1 MPTQRQEIPDNWED
15 IQKQLKEELDTQNG
29 DRSDYLMHL
38 GLRRFDKRIGNVE
51 SQVNHIQDDVSSIRQ
66 NEVKQ
71 IMRIVQ
77 LTGATVTLGS
87 IVITAASLL

>member
-1 MPTQRQEIPDNWED
+1 MPKQRQEIPDDWDD
-15 IQKQLKEELDTQNG
+15 IQTQLKDELDTQNG

-51 SQVNHIQDDVSSIRQ
+51 TQVDQIQNDVSEVRD
-66 NEVKQ
+66 NEVKR

-77 LTGATVTLGS
+77 ITGATVTIGS
-87 IVITAASLL
+87 VIVTAAALI

>member
-1 MPTQRQEIPDNWED
+1 MPETKQIPDNWDD
-15 IQKQLKEELDTQNG
+15 IEKQLKEELDTKNG

-51 SQVNHIQDDVSSIRQ
+51 NQVDKIQNDISSIRD
-66 NEVKQ
+66 NEVKM

-77 LTGATVTLGS
+77 VTGGTVTLGS
-87 IVITAASLL
+87 IVITAAALL